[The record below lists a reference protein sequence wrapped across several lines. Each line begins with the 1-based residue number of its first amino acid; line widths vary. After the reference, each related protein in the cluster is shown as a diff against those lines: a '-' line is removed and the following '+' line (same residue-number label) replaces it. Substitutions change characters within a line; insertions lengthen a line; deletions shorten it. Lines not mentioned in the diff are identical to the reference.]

1 MSVRTIPP
9 DSWPTFLDSF
19 TRQHHGWLV
28 TISRGEDRV
37 AIDEPLDFARAG
49 DHAVVV
55 SAGGRQFRLE
65 DAREIAVSAAS
76 GDESAIGHL
85 EISSSRETMTIR
97 FRAVIP
103 PELVDGVV
111 P

>member
-1 MSVRTIPP
+1 MSVRNIPH
-9 DSWPTFLDSF
+9 DSWRSFLDSF

-28 TISRGEDRV
+28 TISRGEERL
-37 AIDEPLDFARAG
+37 AIDEPLDFARAA
-49 DHAVVV
+49 DHSIIV
-55 SAGGRQFRLE
+55 SAGGQQFTLE
-65 DAREIAVSAAS
+65 GAREILVTAA
-76 GDESAIGHL
+76 GEDETAIGHV
-85 EISSSRETMTIR
+85 EISSPRETLTIR